1 MNYLLAILA
10 MFGLTFAIAMFV
22 ASLISI
28 LYYVSGSPNDPG
40 SFQNH
45 LKSSIK
51 NWKSEYDQYWTI
63 FREYR
68 KTEYSSH
75 VEIIRF
81 YYGS

>member
-10 MFGLTFAIAMFV
+10 MFGLTFAISMFV
-22 ASLISI
+22 ALLISI
-28 LYYVSGSPNDPG
+28 LYYVSGKPNEPG
-40 SFQNH
+40 SFQNQ
-45 LKSSIK
+45 LNTRLK
-51 NWKSEYDQYWTI
+51 NWKESQDLYWKI
-63 FREYR
+63 FKEYR